1 MVSLGL
7 YLRPKSESECEHL
20 RTDIAA
26 AQLLELLAH
35 DDFEHAQ
42 PIAERILAGGDQ
54 TDDDDVLAAAVTT
67 LGVIAWSEGRVADA
81 LGLLHAAV
89 RRADRLPAATRQTRA
104 RFALARAMVS
114 TGEFD
119 NAHACVEAERR
130 EVDASSGIAWTAAPS
145 VVDGRIHLAA
155 GRLDAAAAAAEHGLC
170 VAARLGTHFL
180 TPCAHSTLAVVAL
193 RRGEMRAAASH
204 VTMLRAGP
212 PERLGSGAVVC
223 DWVEGLVREAREG
236 PERAV
241 ALLGSVYDGEP
252 GSTRLFVEEPGAAS
266 WLVRVALRVGEFSSA
281 AAVAGAAAR
290 LAAANPS
297 IGPLVAAGHH
307 ARGLL
312 DQDADLLQ
320 RSAAEY
326 ASPWDRAA
334 AQEDAA
340 VALFAR
346 SENDGARA
354 ALSDAIAAYV
364 RIGAPRDAARA
375 RARQRAAGRRRRA
388 PTERATCGWESLT
401 GAELRVAGQVARGL
415 TNRAVAESMNLSR
428 HTIDF
433 HLRRTFRKLGVRSRV
448 QLTRLV
454 LEQQIGGL
462 GRSESRTSDHAI
474 AGCAGS
480 G

>member
-1 MVSLGL
+1 MVPLAFHV
-7 YLRPKSESECEHL
+7 RPESECESANL
-20 RTDIAA
+20 RTEVAA
-26 AQLLELLAH
+26 AQLLELLGQ
-35 DDFEHAQ
+35 DDFEHARA
-42 PIAERILAGGDQ
+42 IAESILAGGDQ
-54 TDDDDVLAAAVTT
+54 TEEDDDMLAAAVTT
-67 LGVIAWSEGRVADA
+67 FGVIAWSEGRVADA

-119 NAHACVEAERR
+119 NAYACVEAERR
-130 EVDASSGIAWTAAPS
+130 EVDASGDIAWTAAPA

-155 GRLDAAAAAAEHGLC
+155 GRLDAAVTAAEHGLC
-170 VAARLGTHFL
+170 VAAWSGTHFL
-180 TPCAHSTLAVVAL
+180 TPFARSTLAVVAL
-193 RRGEMRAAASH
+193 RRGEVRAAATH
-204 VTMLRAGP
+204 VSMLRAGP
-212 PERLGSGAVVC
+212 RRLGSGAVVC

-241 ALLGSVYDGEP
+241 DLLGSVYDGAP

-340 VALFAR
+340 LALFAR

-354 ALSDAIAAYV
+354 ALSDATAAYV

-454 LEQQIGGL
+454 LEQQIDGL
-462 GRSESRTSDHAI
+462 GR
-474 AGCAGS
+474 AGVAGV
-480 G
+480 